1 MSASSGGSPEHDAAL
16 VRPHVLLSVAMS
28 VDGYIDDASAE
39 RLRLSD
45 AADFDRVDQ
54 VRADSDAILIGA
66 ETLRRDNPRLLVDS
80 AERRAA
86 RIAAGKPEFPLKITV
101 TAGGE
106 LDPELRFW
114 QHGGDK
120 LVYTTDA
127 GAKRLGDSLSGLAEV
142 VSLGTDLDFGVLLD
156 ELGRRGIA
164 RLMVEGGTRIHT
176 AFLAADLADELH
188 LAVAPLLVGDPAAP
202 RFLDAASFP
211 GAPHRR
217 MHLADVSQVGDIAVL
232 RYLPKSAGRT
242 DQDFMWRAI
251 ELARLCPPSETA
263 FSVGAVIV
271 ADGVQIATGYSRETD
286 AKVHAEE
293 SALNKLDAD
302 DPRLA
307 RATIYTTLEPCS
319 QRGTATRLPCT
330 DRILRAGIPRV
341 VLAWREPATFVTN
354 CVGVEKLQQ
363 HGVEVVEL
371 AELADAAMAMNRH
384 LELS

>member
-1 MSASSGGSPEHDAAL
+1 
-16 VRPHVLLSVAMS
+16 MS

-66 ETLRRDNPRLLVDS
+66 ETVRRDNPRLLVDS
-80 AERRAA
+80 ADRRAA
-86 RIAAGKPEFPLKITV
+86 RIGAGKPEFPLKITV
-101 TAGGE
+101 TASGA
-106 LDPELRFW
+106 LDPGLRFW
-114 QHGGDK
+114 HHGGAK
-120 LVYTTDA
+120 LVYTTEA
-127 GAKRLGDSLSGLAEV
+127 GAARLADSLSGLAEV
-142 VSLGTDLDFGVLLD
+142 VSLGTELDFGALLD
-156 ELGRRGIA
+156 DLGRRGIS
-164 RLMVEGGTRIHT
+164 RLMVEGGTRVHT
-176 AFLAADLADELH
+176 AFLAADLADELQ

-202 RFLDAASFP
+202 RFLDAATFP

-217 MHLADVSQVGDIAVL
+217 MHLADVAQVGDLAVL
-232 RYLPKSAGRT
+232 RYLPKPETKA
-242 DQDFMWRAI
+242 DQDIRFMRRAI
-251 ELARLCPPSETA
+251 ELARLCPPSATA

-271 ADGVQIATGYSRETD
+271 ADDVEIATGYSRETD

-319 QRGTATRLPCT
+319 QRATATRPPCT

-354 CVGVEKLQQ
+354 CVGVEKLRQ
-363 HGVEVVEL
+363 HGVEVLEL
-371 AELADAAMAMNRH
+371 AELAADAMSMNRH
-384 LELS
+384 LRLS